1 MNGGWQAPGFPPSL
15 QGNVAAWQHPQ
26 GAPVAH
32 QMPAPYMAHMIPQP
46 NQPSTIPPAHQD
58 HNHIGSRIEEL
69 KKLVAGTKPPA
80 AAPLPEPSAPTI
92 SRTMHK
98 DQLVDQLLRRT
109 QQTSEAAHHN
119 KSRQEDSRG
128 AGKLRSKQSLVDE
141 LMKRSGNLDPSPQP
155 PTQPSML
162 PAVHRAREQAP
173 AAEMV
178 DASARQKIN
187 ELRMKQMRARQQLQ
201 QQQQQ
206 QQQQQARSSVP
217 PVAPRLEQMKA
228 MMAERSRMVQNLA
241 KHKQREALEETIIG
255 MAGKVE
261 RIIEKHEQQQAHK
274 KRREQALANPKPAP
288 VPVAAPPPA
297 AAPTDWDHTAE
308 RWEKA
313 AKEAPSAPKINGPTS
328 PGGATQGTKNENEP
342 SVSHRPLTG
351 SQRPAYD
358 SYDEEYDDY
367 PTSDDS
373 IFWSDSEGSEEDLPE
388 DVAEK
393 IRERDKVE
401 DMLDHLKQPR
411 QELSARS
418 KLRVLFMAVRF
429 PFAVMI
435 PIRKRKEELDRDMKR
450 EAEMVLFM
458 GEDKLGPWLSSLHTL
473 TLNSLMQEKDLD
485 LRIVPL
491 ETGLFGRVTK
501 KDLEKRAMQ
510 ARVRIKRVIHAL
522 QENVDTIPASVLGM
536 LRYAVSLKV
545 HFPEDYLFTSEK
557 HCLERTDIQ
566 INEWSCTSDAAAQFL
581 IIKII
586 FLRGLLFTVILEE
599 KMTEGDRL
607 RGANRERAT
616 RNLKIFGT
624 MLYWLQIRVFDSEVR
639 PLLEIGDW
647 REVEAT
653 TGDLPQEEVLDDNNR
668 YWWNMVT
675 NETSWDQPEM
685 PNVLE
690 RDSVAVE
697 DLQGF
702 LKDELL
708 FQSTHEWMD
717 EYAKDLAE
725 WSAMV
730 LQKVKDL
737 DTADKDPEARKQY
750 WHQEELYNDPER
762 RRSSL
767 PEEEP
772 EEEAD
777 PTSTRSKVMWMGAKK
792 SLFKK
797 HGSLSPKRAGTFS
810 RWKLVRESLCTRST
824 AGGMSRA
831 TTRVGRDSR
840 RPSRNNFQDQSARSR
855 RGSKASFK
863 DGRRGS
869 RNPYESRSRRG
880 SKASFRDPNEST
892 RSRQMANSP
901 WEEDSDDV
909 EDRPRRG
916 SRNPYEGN
924 RSRRGS
930 KASFRD
936 PNDSTRS
943 RRMSNNPYKHD
954 KSVDEERPR
963 RGSRN
968 PYNDDVNR
976 SRRGSKASF
985 RDPNESTRSRRM
997 SNNPYKDETYD
1008 QVEDAEERP
1017 RRGSRNPYNE
1027 GNRSRRGSKASFR
1040 DPNDSTRSRRMSNN
1054 PYKDE
1059 SHENSEEEERPRRG
1073 SRNPYNDDDGNRS
1086 RRGSKSSSRDPSRD
1100 MELDSPDHDQSTRS
1114 RKSPVESTRSRRGSK
1129 ASFRNGDDSSRSRRR
1144 GRSGNDSTRS
1154 RRESRK
1160 TLWSDE
1166 VPGQRRSSIFEA
1178 NMLRNS
1184 KDEEVPE
1191 GNDDRRESVVSND
1204 SVVTDES
1211 KPLSEVEEEELEDE
1225 DDLTRGEMSLR
1236 PPTNAS
1242 QRTDATISNVPGW

>member
-1 MNGGWQAPGFPPSL
+1 MC
-15 QGNVAAWQHPQ
+15 
-26 GAPVAH
+26 
-32 QMPAPYMAHMIPQP
+32 
-46 NQPSTIPPAHQD
+46 
-58 HNHIGSRIEEL
+58 
-69 KKLVAGTKPPA
+69 
-80 AAPLPEPSAPTI
+80 
-92 SRTMHK
+92 
-98 DQLVDQLLRRT
+98 
-109 QQTSEAAHHN
+109 
-119 KSRQEDSRG
+119 
-128 AGKLRSKQSLVDE
+128 
-141 LMKRSGNLDPSPQP
+141 
-155 PTQPSML
+155 
-162 PAVHRAREQAP
+162 
-173 AAEMV
+173 
-178 DASARQKIN
+178 
-187 ELRMKQMRARQQLQ
+187 
-201 QQQQQ
+201 
-206 QQQQQARSSVP
+206 
-217 PVAPRLEQMKA
+217 
-228 MMAERSRMVQNLA
+228 
-241 KHKQREALEETIIG
+241 
-255 MAGKVE
+255 
-261 RIIEKHEQQQAHK
+261 
-274 KRREQALANPKPAP
+274 
-288 VPVAAPPPA
+288 
-297 AAPTDWDHTAE
+297 
-308 RWEKA
+308 
-313 AKEAPSAPKINGPTS
+313 
-328 PGGATQGTKNENEP
+328 
-342 SVSHRPLTG
+342 
-351 SQRPAYD
+351 
-358 SYDEEYDDY
+358 
-367 PTSDDS
+367 
-373 IFWSDSEGSEEDLPE
+373 
-388 DVAEK
+388 
-393 IRERDKVE
+393 IR
-401 DMLDHLKQPR
+401 
-411 QELSARS
+411 
-418 KLRVLFMAVRF
+418 
-429 PFAVMI
+429 
-435 PIRKRKEELDRDMKR
+435 DR
-450 EAEMVLFM
+450 FM